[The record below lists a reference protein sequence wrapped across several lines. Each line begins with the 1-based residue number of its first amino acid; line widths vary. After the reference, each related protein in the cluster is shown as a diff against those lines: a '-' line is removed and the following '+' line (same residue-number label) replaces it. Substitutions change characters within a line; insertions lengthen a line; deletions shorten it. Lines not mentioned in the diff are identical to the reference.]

1 MFLDGITCYDAF
13 TESEFTLHAY
23 ILAWTGDIPALSKV
37 MNITGHNSFS
47 GCRFCEIQGVYSHKY
62 KHVYFSS
69 EGTYAKKNHTDWL
82 SHLNEIEVAST
93 SKDKKSLIKKY
104 GKYK

>member
-1 MFLDGITCYDAF
+1 
-13 TESEFTLHAY
+13 
-23 ILAWTGDIPALSKV
+23 

-47 GCRFCEIQGVYSHKY
+47 GCRFCEIQGVYSQKH

-69 EGTYAKKNHTDWL
+69 KGIYAKKNHADWL
-82 SHLNEIEVAST
+82 SHLNEIEVASNP
-93 SKDKKSLIKKY
+93 KEKKLLIKKY